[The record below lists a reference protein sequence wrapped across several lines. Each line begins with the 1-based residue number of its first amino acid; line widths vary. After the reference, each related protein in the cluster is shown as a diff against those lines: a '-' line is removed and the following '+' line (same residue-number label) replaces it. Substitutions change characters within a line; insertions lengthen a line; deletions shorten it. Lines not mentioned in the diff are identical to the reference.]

1 MAPLTVAASG
11 ETGTIVRISGKDQV
25 RRHLAEM
32 GFVVGADVTVLNTM
46 GGSMILSVRDSRVA
60 LDRSMAGRI
69 SVELH

>member
-25 RRHLAEM
+25 RRHLAEL